1 MDRLFENDYILEKEK
16 AKLLNPTA
24 LAFVGDAVY
33 TLYIRGL
40 VVKTHDVLSGKL
52 HLIATNYV
60 KAQGQSDAIEKL
72 LPQLSEEEMYIYKRA
87 RNYETKSVAKHANII
102 DYKRATGLE
111 ALIGYLYL
119 TNQVDRLNEILKIC
133 TEQKC

>member
-1 MDRLFENDYILEKEK
+1 MDRLFEEDYIISKDK
-16 AKLLNPTA
+16 ARLLNPTA

-40 VVKTHDVLSGKL
+40 VVKGHDVLSGKL

-72 LPQLSEEEMYIYKRA
+72 LPVLNDEETYIYKRA
-87 RNYETKSVAKHANII
+87 RNYDTKSVAKHADIV
-102 DYKRATGLE
+102 DYKRATGFE

-119 TNQVDRLNEILKIC
+119 TGQNDRLNEILHKC
-133 TEQKC
+133 TEKK